1 MGLEGADRGL
11 ALLLCFFLIDCNATS
26 WKMAISVA
34 VVM

>member
-1 MGLEGADRGL
+1 MGLEGTARGL
-11 ALLLCFFLIDCNATS
+11 ALLLCFFLIHCNATT